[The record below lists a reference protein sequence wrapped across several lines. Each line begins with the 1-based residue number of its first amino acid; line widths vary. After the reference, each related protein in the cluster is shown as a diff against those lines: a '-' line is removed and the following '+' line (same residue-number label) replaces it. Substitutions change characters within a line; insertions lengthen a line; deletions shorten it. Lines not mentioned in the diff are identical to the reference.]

1 MSFLLL
7 SAVFLLKNKGQLH
20 TGAVDPFLHAGVIA
34 TDNKR
39 EEAEMSDSSE
49 RADHARCDK
58 HERKK
63 THPARRFA
71 GRVLAGV
78 ISKLLV
84 DLVHKAITWIDS

>member
-1 MSFLLL
+1 
-7 SAVFLLKNKGQLH
+7 
-20 TGAVDPFLHAGVIA
+20 
-34 TDNKR
+34 
-39 EEAEMSDSSE
+39 MSDSSE
-49 RADHARCDK
+49 RADHARRDK

-78 ISKLLV
+78 IPKLLV